1 MRGQSSDVFLGYILT
16 FIHKQLIISSKRLNG
31 TQQDWLRRTA
41 MSINRF
47 DEVENETEEFSETP
61 ITPEASPST
70 KLERRRKIEDLFEEK
85 RLREELA
92 EFG

>member
-1 MRGQSSDVFLGYILT
+1 
-16 FIHKQLIISSKRLNG
+16 
-31 TQQDWLRRTA
+31 

-47 DEVENETEEFSETP
+47 DELDNENEEFNETNTSIP
-61 ITPEASPST
+61 TEASPST

-85 RLREELA
+85 RLKEEMA

>member
-1 MRGQSSDVFLGYILT
+1 
-16 FIHKQLIISSKRLNG
+16 
-31 TQQDWLRRTA
+31 
-41 MSINRF
+41 MSTRSF
-47 DEVENETEEFSETP
+47 DEFDSEVEEFAETQA
-61 ITPEASPST
+61 ITPEPSPST